1 MNSRHQFQCASRWL
15 SVSIVRHRTSGSPTL
30 FAETQPTLGD
40 VRQHQGAGRLALAED
55 INLGAP
61 GCGVA
66 PVLAV
71 LVDVAALVLP
81 DDDL

>member
-1 MNSRHQFQCASRWL
+1 MNAQVQVL
-15 SVSIVRHRTSGSPTL
+15 IT
-30 FAETQPTLGD
+30 
-40 VRQHQGAGRLALAED
+40 LALAED

>member
-40 VRQHQGAGRLALAED
+40 VRQLQADWHLPRTSTSVPRA
-55 INLGAP
+55 
-61 GCGVA
+61 
-66 PVLAV
+66 
-71 LVDVAALVLP
+71 AALRQCSLY
-81 DDDL
+81 LLM